1 MGNALK
7 EMGDLQ
13 SAINCYLR
21 AIQINPAFADAY
33 SNLAAIYKDS
43 GNVNEAITYY
53 SKVNYT

>member
-53 SKVNYT
+53 SKVN